1 MKKAPSGK
9 NINSVLLSEVIEA
22 GFPNAVSAFVIATP
36 SNDNHEGFRVEV
48 ALADLELEGK
58 NLEIVEARIIAAVQ
72 QANAMITKRE
82 EEAKS
87 KEKLE
92 DHEYYYQ
99 R

>member
-1 MKKAPSGK
+1 MKG
-9 NINSVLLSEVIEA
+9 VLLSEVIEA
-22 GFPNAVSAFVIATP
+22 GFPNAISAFVIATP
-36 SNDNHEGFRVEV
+36 PNDNHEGFRVEI
-48 ALADLELEGK
+48 ALADLELAGK
-58 NLEIVEARIIAAVQ
+58 NLELVEARIIAAVQ
-72 QANAMITKRE
+72 QANAMIAQRE